1 MLPRIPGLK
10 EVVFCKRIVVL
21 NETFAP
27 VGGPK
32 MRKGRKP
39 TGVLWHEGI
48 KGRNASDVASR
59 YLNFIRSNRDIN
71 DFVFGLITVRAR
83 TRIGTCLQLLQMRPT
98 LTRKTQRQ

>member
-1 MLPRIPGLK
+1 MIKVIMLSRIPGLK

-32 MRKGRKP
+32 TGKERKP

-48 KGRNASDVASR
+48 KGRNAPDVAST
-59 YLNFIRSNRDIN
+59 YISFIRSNRDIN
-71 DFVFGLITVRAR
+71 DFVFWVDNCSG
-83 TRIGTCLQLLQMRPT
+83 QN
-98 LTRKTQRQ
+98 KNW